1 MNLHSKNPG
10 LVVRGALM
18 LLMVTVP
25 LAISCKREERHFDPP
40 PVTASVPV
48 VLSDLQPGAPGLKA
62 PTKNPLEENAT
73 ALSDGKRLFSQ
84 YNCTGCHANGGGAI
98 GPPLMDEKWIYGSDP
113 ANIYSTIVEGRPN
126 GMPSYRNKISDYQ
139 VWELSAYV
147 RSLSGQVRKDV
158 APGRND
164 SMNVHR
170 SEQRLERTTPEQSA
184 IPKAAEQP

>member
-1 MNLHSKNPG
+1 MNVHSKKSG
-10 LVVRGALM
+10 LVIRVALA
-18 LLMVTVP
+18 LLMMTAP
-25 LAISCKREERHFDPP
+25 LAVSCKREKRQFEPP
-40 PVTASVPV
+40 PALTSVPV
-48 VLSDLQPGAPGLKA
+48 VMSDLQPGAPA
-62 PTKNPLEENAT
+62 PQVATRNPLEENAT

-126 GMPSYRNKISDYQ
+126 GMPSFRNKISDYQ

-158 APGRND
+158 APGRSD
-164 SMNVHR
+164 DMNVHR
-170 SEQRLERTTPEQSA
+170 SEQRVERKTPEQSA
-184 IPKAAEQP
+184 IPKSAEQP